1 MVSNLNHL
9 LRHRVFI
16 SLILAPYIIL
26 STFNH
31 KIFLVNIII
40 IFLLSVYEWN
50 RSINKILD
58 KVLGIIILSIFSIS
72 LFYINLENNINC
84 IWLLLIVWISDI
96 AGYYVGKKFGKKK
109 IKVISPN
116 KTFEGFFGSLFFSQ
130 FAFIFLIYYKILEN
144 NFIYIFLLQIT
155 ICISS
160 IFGDLF
166 FSYYKRKY
174 RLKDYSK
181 ILGDHGGVLDRI
193 DGLVMS
199 SIIFFIIINL

>member
-1 MVSNLNHL
+1 MASNLNHL

-31 KIFLVNIII
+31 KVFLVNIII
-40 IFLLSVYEWN
+40 IFFLSVYEWN
-50 RSINKILD
+50 RSVNKILD

-96 AGYYVGKKFGKKK
+96 AGYYIGKKFGKKK
-109 IKVISPN
+109 LKVISPN
-116 KTFEGFFGSLFFSQ
+116 KTFEGFFGSIFFSQ
-130 FAFIFLIYYKILEN
+130 FAFIFLIYNEILEN
-144 NFIYIFLLQIT
+144 NFVYIFLLLIT

-193 DGLVMS
+193 DGLVIS

>member
-1 MVSNLNHL
+1 MASNLKYL

-31 KIFLVNIII
+31 KVFLVNIII
-40 IFLLSVYEWN
+40 IFFLSVYEWN
-50 RSINKILD
+50 RSINKIFD
-58 KVLGIIILSIFSIS
+58 KALGILIISIFSIA

-96 AGYYVGKKFGKKK
+96 AGYYIGKKFGKKK
-109 IKVISPN
+109 LKVISPN

-130 FAFIFLIYYKILEN
+130 FAFIFLIYKEILEN

-174 RLKDYSK
+174 GLKDYSK
-181 ILGDHGGVLDRI
+181 LLGDHGGVLDRI
-193 DGLVMS
+193 DGLVIS

>member
-31 KIFLVNIII
+31 KVFLVNIII
-40 IFLLSVYEWN
+40 IFFLSVYEWN
-50 RSINKILD
+50 RSVNKILD

-96 AGYYVGKKFGKKK
+96 AGYYIGKKFGKKK
-109 IKVISPN
+109 LKVISPN

-155 ICISS
+155 ICFSS

-193 DGLVMS
+193 DGLVIS

>member
-31 KIFLVNIII
+31 KVFLVNIII
-40 IFLLSVYEWN
+40 IFILSVYEWN
-50 RSINKILD
+50 KSINKILD

-96 AGYYVGKKFGKKK
+96 AGYYIGKKFGKKK

-130 FAFIFLIYYKILEN
+130 FAFIFLIYHKILEN

-193 DGLVMS
+193 DGLVIS

>member
-9 LRHRVFI
+9 LRHRIFI

-31 KIFLVNIII
+31 KVFLVNIII
-40 IFLLSVYEWN
+40 IFFLSVYEWN

-72 LFYINLENNINC
+72 LFYINLESNINC
-84 IWLLLIVWISDI
+84 IWLLLIVWISDT
-96 AGYYVGKKFGKKK
+96 AGYYIGKKFGKKK
-109 IKVISPN
+109 LKVISPN

-130 FAFIFLIYYKILEN
+130 FAFIFLIYNEILEN
-144 NFIYIFLLQIT
+144 NFVYIFLLQIT

-174 RLKDYSK
+174 GLKDYSK

-193 DGLVMS
+193 DGLVLS